1 MSAVTA
7 ESVAEARDYALA
19 GLVVRSDIALPAPA
33 ASETHGAVDVTVREG
48 PVGELPASDAGR
60 AGPIVAGDEFDLRLL
75 WPGVAAMRVAFG
87 REVTIE
93 RFDAEAEHVAPLVL
107 GVAMGLILHQ
117 RGRLVLHASAVAL
130 PPGGVAFVGW
140 KGAGKSTMAGA
151 LVARGHSI
159 IADDAL
165 PLDPDVDGP
174 PMAWPGPAPLKL
186 WPESASALGRHPRR
200 LPRLHPKVS
209 KRVVS
214 DVAQSLAAIP
224 LLAIYSLDVGSDVS
238 IEALRGQAAL
248 VELMRHAYAPRF
260 VPAAGATPEH
270 FARCAQVVRSV
281 GIYRLTRPATLEGL
295 PAIAAAVEQHAA
307 SLGRP
312 DET

>member
-1 MSAVTA
+1 
-7 ESVAEARDYALA
+7 
-19 GLVVRSDIALPAPA
+19 
-33 ASETHGAVDVTVREG
+33 
-48 PVGELPASDAGR
+48 
-60 AGPIVAGDEFDLRLL
+60 
-75 WPGVAAMRVAFG
+75 
-87 REVTIE
+87 
-93 RFDAEAEHVAPLVL
+93 
-107 GVAMGLILHQ
+107 MGLILHQ

-130 PPGGVAFVGW
+130 PSGAVAFVGW
-140 KGAGKSTMAGA
+140 KGAGKSTMAGS

-200 LPRLHPKVS
+200 LPRLHPKAS
-209 KRVVS
+209 KRVVA
-214 DVAQSLAAIP
+214 DVAQSSEP
-224 LLAIYSLDVGSDVS
+224 LPLRAVYTLDVGADVS

-260 VPAAGATPEH
+260 LPAVGATPAH
-270 FARCAQVVRSV
+270 FARCAHVARSV

-295 PAIAAAVEQHAA
+295 SSVAAAVERHAA

-312 DET
+312 GER